1 MSRRETRFERGDTRR
16 SAEAEAHNKKIRKS
30 KNTKG
35 PRFGFR
41 LAKFQNPFKVL
52 FSFKPAPD
60 ATTFE
65 RKLEKS

>member
-1 MSRRETRFERGDTRR
+1 MSRREMRFERGDTRR